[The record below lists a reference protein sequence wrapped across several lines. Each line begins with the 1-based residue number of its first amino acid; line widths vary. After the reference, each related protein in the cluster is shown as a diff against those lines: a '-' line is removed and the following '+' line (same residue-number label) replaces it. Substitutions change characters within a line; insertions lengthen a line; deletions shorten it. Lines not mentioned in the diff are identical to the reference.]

1 MGLETSDILEGI
13 LRYYTADE
21 QKRIRKAFDL
31 AFDSLMDKKRENGH
45 PFIEHPLGTA
55 SIIAGT
61 LGCDAVVAVF
71 LHETLR
77 FCPDA
82 VNACQEGSF
91 THDELDMAESLNKIA
106 AIKPKD
112 THLEAENYKR
122 LIVNYSKDPRVIII
136 KLADRL
142 EVMRNVDLLPRSS
155 YERKVTE
162 SILLYVPLAHQLG
175 LYKIK
180 SELEDIYF
188 KCAEPEKYR
197 EITNMLRATEP
208 DRVKLTNSFI
218 EPLKNKLEEAGI
230 NARLKSRTKTAYSI
244 FRKMQKQGVTFQ
256 QVYDILAIRLIID
269 CPPEQE
275 KEMCWKAYSIVTEE
289 YTPDTNRLRDW
300 ITNPKKNGYESLH
313 ITVSDASGACVE
325 IQIRTERMDSVAENG
340 VASHWSY
347 KGIKREGQLTDW
359 LQMVR
364 HNLETGSTDEYEN
377 PVGIMSSE
385 VFVFTPDG
393 ELRRLPA
400 DACILDFAFDI
411 HSNLGLK
418 CSGALVDGKPASI
431 KDKMKTGQVISIIT
445 AKNQKPSR
453 DWLNFV
459 VTSKARNKIRQK
471 LREEE
476 LSKVNA
482 GKELLGR
489 RLKNWKMELS
499 DEDVASLCKKYKL
512 KTTNEFYAAIA
523 DEDIDLKEVKDFL
536 SREEEAVVEEKKKS
550 NEKSFLP
557 SGGGDYL
564 VIDGKL
570 GNIGYKMARC
580 CNPIFGDEVFGFVS
594 VKDGI
599 KIHRMSCPNAA
610 RLIENYP
617 YRIQK
622 VRWRESAASGKF
634 QASLKIIVEDAT
646 VYSPV
651 LTVINTFMVALR
663 SSSLLPRSGRN
674 TSEFEIRVQL
684 LVSSN
689 AQLDK
694 ILSALKKTRGVSS
707 ATRISE

>member
-1 MGLETSDILEGI
+1 MQTIDGILNFYAPAEQDKIRAAYEVAERALEG
-13 LRYYTADE
+13 RE
-21 QKRIRKAFDL
+21 
-31 AFDSLMDKKRENGH
+31 RENHH

-55 SIIAGT
+55 SILAGS
-61 LGCDAVVAVF
+61 LQYDAITAVF
-71 LHETLR
+71 LHEAIR
-77 FCPDA
+77 FRPEVA
-82 VNACQEGSF
+82 A
-91 THDELDMAESLNKIA
+91 ELPSGTFPREIWDMAEALNMIA

-142 EVMRNVDLLPRSS
+142 DVMRNVHLLPKSS

-162 SILLYVPLAHQLG
+162 TILLYVPLAHQLG

-197 EITNMLRATEP
+197 EITNMLRATER
-208 DRVKLTNSFI
+208 DRQHLTEAFI
-218 EPLKNKLEEAGI
+218 NPLSERLAAAGI
-230 NARLKSRTKTAYSI
+230 KARLKSRTKTAYSI

-256 QVYDILAIRLIID
+256 QVYDVLAIRIIID
-269 CPPEQE
+269 CPPEEE
-275 KEMCWKAYSIVTEE
+275 KDMCWRAYSLVTEE
-289 YTPDTNRLRDW
+289 YTPDTSRLRDW

-313 ITVSDASGACVE
+313 ITVSDSAGACVE
-325 IQIRTERMDSVAENG
+325 IQIRTERMDAVAENG

-347 KGIKREGQLTDW
+347 KGLKREGELTDW
-359 LQMVR
+359 LTTVR
-364 HNLETGSTDEYEN
+364 HNLESSDSSDYES
-377 PVGIMSSE
+377 PVGVMKNE

-400 DACILDFAFDI
+400 DACILDFAFEI
-411 HSNLGLK
+411 HTNLGLR

-431 KDKMKTGQVISIIT
+431 KDKMKTGSVISILT
-445 AKNQKPSR
+445 SKNQKPSP

-476 LSKVNA
+476 LTKVAA

-489 RLKNWKMELS
+489 RLKNWKMEMS
-499 DEDVASLCKKYKL
+499 DEDLSVLCKKYKL
-512 KTTNEFYAAIA
+512 KTINEFFAAVA
-523 DEDIDLKEVKDFL
+523 DEQVDVMDVKEYLTHKDEL
-536 SREEEAVVEEKKKS
+536 AVPEEQKKTTDRTV
-550 NEKSFLP
+550 
-557 SGGGDYL
+557 SGEGKGDYL
-564 VIDGKL
+564 VIDGRL
-570 GNIGYKMARC
+570 GNIGYKMAKC

-594 VKDGI
+594 IKDGI

-622 VRWRESAASGKF
+622 VRWRENVASGKF
-634 QASLKIIVEDAT
+634 QASLKVIVEDAS
-646 VYSPV
+646 VYASV
-651 LTVINTFMVALR
+651 LTVVNTFTVALR
-663 SSSLLPRSGRN
+663 SSSLVPRTGRN
-674 TSEFEIRVQL
+674 SSEFEVRIQL

-694 ILSALKKTRGVSS
+694 ILSALKKSRGVSS
-707 ATRISE
+707 ATRINE